1 MYGQTGTGKTH
12 SMGVLNSINRESEGI
27 IPSSLDFI
35 FRYFEE
41 QSRQTDESS
50 LLEWKVHLSFFQI
63 Y

>member
-1 MYGQTGTGKTH
+1 
-12 SMGVLNSINRESEGI
+12 MGALNKINRESEGI

-41 QSRQTDESS
+41 QSRQTDASS